1 MNNLRNKVQ
10 NLSSYYKSALQQ
22 NCAEVLG
29 YDLIEASSFQ
39 KQRNHSD
46 VLKRFLALE
55 KILHDT
61 G

>member
-1 MNNLRNKVQ
+1 MQ